1 MIIQKLIFF
10 YIFIIIFFLSLFLG
24 SCNKRISNH
33 GTVLSKQEITMI
45 QNTKLN
51 KSEIIEILG
60 QPSIKS
66 TFSNNV
72 WYYISHMQQERAYF
86 EVKTIS
92 NNILKITFN
101 EEQLVSNYQFF
112 SKGRILDIEIN
123 QNKTEKDVD
132 KDEGILLDF
141 LSSFKRRLKDPVGN
155 N

>member
-1 MIIQKLIFF
+1 
-10 YIFIIIFFLSLFLG
+10 
-24 SCNKRISNH
+24 
-33 GTVLSKQEITMI
+33 
-45 QNTKLN
+45 
-51 KSEIIEILG
+51 
-60 QPSIKS
+60 
-66 TFSNNV
+66 
-72 WYYISHMQQERAYF
+72 MQQERAYF